1 VPEERYAIP
10 LGQASVLRDGSDVTL
25 VATGA
30 MVPLALRAAS
40 QLERDGTSLEVVD
53 PRTLYPLD
61 LDAILRSVA
70 KTSRAVVAHEAVS
83 FCGLGAEIAASIA
96 QHGFWDLDA
105 PPVRVGAPHRPIPY
119 QKDLE
124 LQTIPGVAE
133 IVAAV
138 RTLG

>member
-1 VPEERYAIP
+1 M
-10 LGQASVLRDGSDVTL
+10 

-30 MVPLALRAAS
+30 MVPLALRAAG
-40 QLERDGTSLEVVD
+40 QLERDGTNVEVID

-61 LDAILRSVA
+61 LEAILASVS
-70 KTSRAVVAHEAVS
+70 KTSRVVVAHEAVS

-96 QHGFWDLDA
+96 EHGFWDLDA

-124 LQTIPGVAE
+124 LQTIPGAAE

-138 RTLG
+138 ESLA